1 MLANRDKR
9 RSKQNIRIEVT
20 LTDGKLS
27 YTRAHPSSSSSLET
41 SSSLTAKAARALPA
55 GGFGFLLDVALV
67 DVCIA
72 AAASLSFFVV
82 RFAFLAAVA
91 SDLDAGFLAAG
102 FLGALSLP
110 EALSEA
116 ARLEVG
122 FVFDPFSRLEEVSAV
137 TSSDFRLGSCD
148 CLLGGIVVSK
158 KIALATH

>member
-1 MLANRDKR
+1 MLACRDKR
-9 RSKQNIRIEVT
+9 RSKQNIRIEIT

-55 GGFGFLLDVALV
+55 GGFGFLLDVAFV

-72 AAASLSFFVV
+72 AAASLSFLVV

-91 SDLDAGFLAAG
+91 SDLDAGFLAG

-122 FVFDPFSRLEEVSAV
+122 FVFDPFTRLEEVSV

-158 KIALATH
+158 KIALAAH